1 MDNLIKDWKCFCQ
14 GTQQFDKS
22 HFTFLFHEEGIINNV
37 NQITQ
42 FIPEQ
47 EKLTQVIKDV
57 LSIKE
62 VKDKVNITDEEII
75 FHAKNFIL
83 EQVSLL
89 ENLDDELR
97 SATNDFEIIFV
108 TSTEFEYHID
118 DDIPHYWFFDEF
130 GDLIR
135 DSKRNDDEVTF
146 AFFEA
151 LCGIDNDY
159 YLSWYIAA
167 PLLEIKISLSSYYEL
182 WKNNCQILLIKDK
195 LLILKNT

>member
-14 GTQQFDKS
+14 DTQEFDKS
-22 HFTFLFHEEGIINNV
+22 HFTYIFHEEGIIYNV

-42 FIPEQ
+42 FLPEQ
-47 EKLTQVIKDV
+47 EKLTPVIENV
-57 LSIKE
+57 LSIKD
-62 VKDKVNITDEEII
+62 VKGRANISDEAIVS
-75 FHAKNFIL
+75 HAKNFIS
-83 EQVSLL
+83 EQVNLL

-97 SATNDFEIIFV
+97 SATDSFEVKFV
-108 TSTEFEYHID
+108 TPAEFESHID
-118 DDIPHYWFFDEF
+118 DDIPHYWLFDEF

-135 DSKRNDDEVTF
+135 DSKENDSEVIF

-151 LCGIDNDY
+151 LYGIDNDY

-167 PLLEIKISLSSYYEL
+167 PLLKIKINLSSYYEL
-182 WKNNCQILLIKDK
+182 WKNNCQILLLKDK

>member
-1 MDNLIKDWKCFCQ
+1 MHNLINQWGVFCKKKE
-14 GTQQFDKS
+14 TLNKS
-22 HFTFLFHEEGIINNV
+22 HFTYIFHEEGIINNV

-42 FIPEQ
+42 FLPEQ
-47 EKLTQVIKDV
+47 EKLTQVIEDV

-62 VKDKVNITDEEII
+62 VKEKANISDEAII
-75 FHAKNFIL
+75 SHAKNFIL
-83 EQVSLL
+83 EQVDLL

-97 SATNDFEIIFV
+97 SATDNFEIKFV
-108 TSTEFEYHID
+108 TPTEFESNID
-118 DDIPHYWFFDEF
+118 DDIPHYWLFDEF

-135 DSKRNDDEVTF
+135 DSKKNDNEVTF

-151 LCGIDNDY
+151 LYGIDNDY

-167 PLLEIKISLSSYYEL
+167 PLLEIKINLSSYYEL
-182 WKNNCQILLIKDK
+182 WKNNCQILLLKDK

>member
-14 GTQQFDKS
+14 GTQEFDKS
-22 HFTFLFHEEGIINNV
+22 HFTYIFHAEGIINSV
-37 NQITQ
+37 NHITQ
-42 FIPEQ
+42 FLPEK
-47 EKLTQVIKDV
+47 ESLTQVIENV

-62 VKDKVNITDEEII
+62 VKRSASISDEAIVS
-75 FHAKNFIL
+75 HAKNFIL
-83 EQVSLL
+83 EQVNLL

-97 SATNDFEIIFV
+97 SATDDFEIKFV
-108 TSTEFEYHID
+108 TPTEFESHID
-118 DDIPHYWFFDEF
+118 DDIPNYWLFDEF

-151 LCGIDNDY
+151 LYGIDNDY

-167 PLLEIKISLSSYYEL
+167 PLLEINIDLSSYYEL
-182 WKNNCQILLIKDK
+182 WKNNCQVLLLKNK